1 VGETPR
7 RLPEGWMKVET
18 RTGRTTQKR
27 PLVTVDTATAVVA
40 AVGCMGR
47 IWTVTLCPNKALTRR
62 LSRTHG
68 QPPSAAPSRATFSQQ
83 AEAAPLAN
91 QGMARAATR
100 AGMLNVTRQTVTRS
114 TCCLPCWRWK
124 CSSQRGR
131 NLYLMWEGKRL
142 EINLCSLTCRSRF
155 CQVHRPQLGARTAR
169 ALSEF
174 CSCAHLHCAPLSPPP
189 KCRADDW
196 LLAQPSCP
204 LAKPNSPPPLVLS
217 PPLW

>member
-1 VGETPR
+1 MPQQGTHQALVEDPR
-7 RLPEGWMKVET
+7 PAAVSSAFPSNVQSTSRSCTAGQSGDGAS
-18 RTGRTTQKR
+18 RDSCRHAQR
-27 PLVTVDTATAVVA
+27 DTANRDTVNLLLAVL
-40 AVGCMGR
+40 AVE
-47 IWTVTLCPNKALTRR
+47 VFEP
-62 LSRTHG
+62 
-68 QPPSAAPSRATFSQQ
+68 
-83 AEAAPLAN
+83 
-91 QGMARAATR
+91 
-100 AGMLNVTRQTVTRS
+100 
-114 TCCLPCWRWK
+114 
-124 CSSQRGR
+124 RGR

-204 LAKPNSPPPLVLS
+204 LAKPSSPPPLVLS

>member
-100 AGMLNVTRQTVTRS
+100 AGMLNVTPSGHGTPSTKARFVRSAFVRREPNESTFVCPFVT
-114 TCCLPCWRWK
+114 CI
-124 CSSQRGR
+124 QR
-131 NLYLMWEGKRL
+131 
-142 EINLCSLTCRSRF
+142 
-155 CQVHRPQLGARTAR
+155 
-169 ALSEF
+169 
-174 CSCAHLHCAPLSPPP
+174 
-189 KCRADDW
+189 
-196 LLAQPSCP
+196 
-204 LAKPNSPPPLVLS
+204 
-217 PPLW
+217 